1 MSKVSATVR
10 KYWNDPETN
19 IFKNY
24 IDALLGTVILVILPI
39 VSLIFTVFVEDASF
53 SNYIFPIMSVALAGA
68 YDTYGRYEFKSPKN
82 IKLGIRLSVDFLS
95 VFLSAVLVHGSLLLR
110 LIPPGFLV
118 LVGLTIGHEVF
129 IRVKTAIEVSP
140 WFLKGEE

>member
-1 MSKVSATVR
+1 M
-10 KYWNDPETN
+10 
-19 IFKNY
+19 
-24 IDALLGTVILVILPI
+24 ILPI

-82 IKLGIRLSVDFLS
+82 IKLGIRLSVDFVS